1 MLSSISIIFGTI
13 KIGTFLLSLTSG
25 YISTGPFSSVA
36 RTFASSFIV
45 CNLNFFLFRLTISS
59 IIETTKIQNNAP
71 PTDAPIITKMLLPD
85 AVFWTKILALE
96 IFRFTLELLDT

>member
-1 MLSSISIIFGTI
+1 MSSSNSLMLSSISLIFGTI
-13 KIGTFLLSLTSG
+13 REIGTFLLSLTSG
-25 YISTGPFSSVA
+25 YISIGPFSSVA

-85 AVFWTKILALE
+85 AVF
-96 IFRFTLELLDT
+96 

>member
-1 MLSSISIIFGTI
+1 MLSLI
-13 KIGTFLLSLTSG
+13 SG
-25 YISTGPFSSVA
+25 YISIGPFSSVA

-45 CNLNFFLFRLTISS
+45 TNLNFLLLRFTTSS

-85 AVFWTKILALE
+85 AVFETKILALS

>member
-1 MLSSISIIFGTI
+1 M
-13 KIGTFLLSLTSG
+13 LSLTSG
-25 YISTGPFSSVA
+25 YISTGSFSSVA

-71 PTDAPIITKMLLPD
+71 PTDAPIIKKMLLPD
-85 AVFWTKILALE
+85 AVFWTPTVALE
-96 IFRFTLELLDT
+96 IFRFILELLDT

>member
-1 MLSSISIIFGTI
+1 M
-13 KIGTFLLSLTSG
+13 LSLTSG

-45 CNLNFFLFRLTISS
+45 CNLNFLLLRLKTSS

-85 AVFWTKILALE
+85 AVFWTPTVALE